1 MCWELMVALWA
12 VVAVVE
18 AVHEA
23 YGDLRAWN
31 ACLSLA
37 LV

>member
-1 MCWELMVALWA
+1 MALRA

-23 YGDLRAWN
+23 YGNLQVLN